1 LNSKFPLVIYWPS
14 FSFASLGSQLASCS
28 WGRWIQEPR
37 LFIKSS
43 YPNTVA
49 SWRQRNRQ
57 RRWAS
62 DAWLPGWLDVRCPA
76 GEALD
81 AAGVEALDST
91 GGEALDAAGGEL
103 DAAGGDAAGGELD
116 AARRSG
122 CWNLG
127 FFLIRHIRRRCLRR
141 RHRQRRWARE
151 RLLVLL
157 TASP

>member
-1 LNSKFPLVIYWPS
+1 M
-14 FSFASLGSQLASCS
+14 
-28 WGRWIQEPR
+28 
-37 LFIKSS
+37 
-43 YPNTVA
+43 
-49 SWRQRNRQ
+49 
-57 RRWAS
+57 
-62 DAWLPGWLDVRCPA
+62 RCPA

-116 AARRSG
+116 AARRAG

-141 RHRQRRWARE
+141 SHRQRRWARE

-157 TASP
+157 TASLAIGNRHTCAAPACLILAYSRSLRDALALALEPLARE